1 MTWLLLFG
9 AFAGVSTL
17 AHLFPASANMM
28 LAPFSSLVV
37 ARDDVDAGSD

>member
-17 AHLFPASANMM
+17 AHLFPAQANTM
-28 LAPFSSLVV
+28 LAPFSALVV
-37 ARDDVDAGSD
+37 ARDDVHAGSD